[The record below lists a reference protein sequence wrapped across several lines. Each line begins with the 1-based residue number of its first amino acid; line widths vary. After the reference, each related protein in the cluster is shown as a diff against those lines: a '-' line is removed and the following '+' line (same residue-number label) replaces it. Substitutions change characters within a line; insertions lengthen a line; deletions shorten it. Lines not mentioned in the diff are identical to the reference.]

1 MGDDN
6 SATPQPKEQIMTKTL
21 TKRDLIE
28 QGVDALDPEKL
39 AIATVEHQP
48 AHGVSQVNLPQVVEV
63 AKFMSASGQGVP
75 PHCRGNVGICL
86 RLTFQAVEWQMSPF
100 SVADMSFIVNDR
112 IAYMSQLIHAVIEA
126 RAPLQHRLDV
136 KYEGEGVDRTCTVI
150 GHFTSGDT
158 REYTTPKFKDIRTK
172 NSPLWKDDPDQQ
184 FFYYASRSWA
194 RKWCPDVL
202 LGVYTREE
210 LAEIQPFGGEGEAGS
225 GLHARL
231 SGAAKSEEGHSAKHA
246 VEEINKIQGGGPVI
260 DNDAVVVDEPTA
272 GGKKGNAKKGKG
284 EEAKAPARP
293 DEAPPAD
300 QSPKNPTQ
308 YTAHAKA
315 WIAASTD
322 AAVMDKRWNDERAMR
337 NNCGLTSDDREPIQD
352 LLIDQREKLAKKE

>member
-1 MGDDN
+1 MN
-6 SATPQPKEQIMTKTL
+6 APTKTL

-28 QGVDALDPEKL
+28 GGVDVLDPEKL
-39 AIATVEHQP
+39 ALANVEHQP
-48 AHGVSQVNLPQVVEV
+48 AHGISQVNLPQVVEV
-63 AKFMSASGQGVP
+63 AKFMATSGQGVP
-75 PHCRGNVGICL
+75 QHCRGNVGICL
-86 RLTFQAVEWQMSPF
+86 RITFQAVEWQMSPF

-136 KYEGEGVDRTCTVI
+136 KYEGEGADRTCTVI

-158 REYTTPKFKDIRTK
+158 REYTTPKFKDIRVK

-210 LAEIQPFGGEGEAGS
+210 LAEIQPFGGEGEAGT

-231 SGAAKSEEGHSAKHA
+231 SGSKTPEEGHSHEHA
-246 VEEINKIQGGGPVI
+246 VNEINKIQGGGTVI
-260 DNDAVVVDEPTA
+260 EGDAVVTDEPKPD
-272 GGKKGNAKKGKG
+272 GKKGKAKKGKG
-284 EEAKAPARP
+284 EEAKAPAKP
-293 DEAPPAD
+293 DETPPTD
-300 QSPKNPTQ
+300 QPPKNPTQ
-308 YTAHAKA
+308 YAAYAKA
-315 WIAASTD
+315 WITASTD
-322 AAVMDKRWNDERAMR
+322 AAVMDKRWNAERPLR
-337 NNCGLTSDDREPIQD
+337 NDCGLTSEDRLPID
-352 LLIDQREKLAKKE
+352 EVLIDQREKLVGKKD